1 MKTSLKWAFVLGF
14 VGFITSFGA
23 HIVAANLP
31 FYAEKVGIGLTMIG
45 VLIAVYDFAE
55 ILAKPV
61 FGGLADKKG
70 MKKAMLAGIIL
81 FTLASLMYP
90 FVSPKLLVVVRFLQ
104 GLGAA
109 ALSAVSLAMVGT
121 MYKNNRG
128 KAYGIYN
135 AIKGAGYV
143 LSPVIGGVIVMKT
156 NFSGIF
162 YATAGIGVIGFF
174 IALTL
179 PKDKEKNAEVFDDD
193 DDFSIKSLFSVFKN
207 KTLMPWFLIIVMNMF
222 FVGILFGFLPVRIH
236 ELGYDAF
243 HTGLLVSVTTISY
256 LLIQPVAG
264 WLADKFDPI
273 VTLRSGMLLS
283 CLTTTKLYF
292 CTLFY
297 NLYNLPLRPM
307 KFFAFIMAFLV
318 LALSV
323 MPCADAGAA
332 IYDGKAKSEITKT
345 TDARG
350 HTDADACSPFCYCAC
365 CASFSINHFIVSF
378 NIIPPNVSNPIS
390 SFLPADVIEVALPVW
405 QPPQIV

>member
-23 HIVAANLP
+23 HIVAVNLP

-81 FTLASLMYP
+81 FILASLLYP

-109 ALSAVSLAMVGT
+109 SLSAVSLAMVGLF
-121 MYKNNRG
+121 YKENKG
-128 KAYGIYN
+128 KAFGIYN

-143 LSPVIGGVIVMKT
+143 ISPVVGGAIVMQS

-162 YATAGIGVIGFF
+162 YATAAIGVIGFLL
-174 IALTL
+174 ALTL
-179 PKDKEKNAEVFDDD
+179 PNDKQKSSEAFDDD
-193 DDFSIKSLFSVFKN
+193 DDFSLKSLISVFKN
-207 KTLMPWFLIIVMNMF
+207 RTLMPWFLIIVINMF

-236 ELGYDAF
+236 QLGYDAF

-256 LLIQPVAG
+256 LLIQPLAG
-264 WLADKFDPI
+264 WLADKFNPVI
-273 VTLRSGMLLS
+273 TLRTGMLVSCITTALIPFVIGIPLIIVCILAGISIGTVWTNSDALVSKLS
-283 CLTTTKLYF
+283 TDQTMGATMGVAGSFKELGDMIG
-292 CTLFY
+292 
-297 NLYNLPLRPM
+297 PLLM
-307 KFFAFIMAFLV
+307 G
-318 LALSV
+318 ALSQALGLKWGFV
-323 MPCADAGAA
+323 ICALLGGAA
-332 IYDGKAKSEITKT
+332 LLITIIT
-345 TDARG
+345 TPKKMNGIA
-350 HTDADACSPFCYCAC
+350 
-365 CASFSINHFIVSF
+365 
-378 NIIPPNVSNPIS
+378 
-390 SFLPADVIEVALPVW
+390 
-405 QPPQIV
+405 

>member
-135 AIKGAGYV
+135 AIKEAGYV

-179 PKDKEKNAEVFDDD
+179 PKDEEKNAEVFDDD

-207 KTLMPWFLIIVMNMF
+207 KTLMPWFLIIVMNIF

-283 CLTTTKLYF
+283 CLTTTAIPF
-292 CTLFY
+292 VIGI
-297 NLYNLPLRPM
+297 PL
-307 KFFAFIMAFLV
+307 I
-318 LALSV
+318 
-323 MPCADAGAA
+323 
-332 IYDGKAKSEITKT
+332 
-345 TDARG
+345 
-350 HTDADACSPFCYCAC
+350 
-365 CASFSINHFIVSF
+365 IVSILAGIGIGTVWTNSDALVSKLAAENKMGVTMGVAGSF
-378 NIIPPNVSNPIS
+378 KELGDTIGPLLMGAISQALGLKWGFVICAVLGGIALLVTIIIVKKPNVIAP
-390 SFLPADVIEVALPVW
+390 E
-405 QPPQIV
+405 

>member
-23 HIVAANLP
+23 HIVAVNLP
-31 FYAEKVGIGLTMIG
+31 FYAEKLGIGLTMIG

-70 MKKAMLAGIIL
+70 MKKAMLAGISL
-81 FTLASLMYP
+81 FILASLMYP
-90 FVSPKLLVVVRFLQ
+90 FVSPKLLILVRFLQ

-121 MYKNNRG
+121 LYKENKG
-128 KAYGIYN
+128 KAFGIYN

-143 LSPVIGGVIVMKT
+143 VSPVIGGAIVMKK

-174 IALTL
+174 LALTL
-179 PKDKEKNAEVFDDD
+179 PKDKQKNAEAFDDD

-207 KTLMPWFLIIVMNMF
+207 RTLMPWFLIIVINMF

-236 ELGYDAF
+236 DLGYDAF

-264 WLADKFDPI
+264 WLADEFNPI
-273 VTLRSGMLLS
+273 TTLRIGMLLS
-283 CLTTTKLYF
+283 CITTAAIPFVIGVPLIIVCILAGIGIGTVWTNSDALVSKLAADNAMGATMGVAGSFKELGDMIGPLLMGAISQVLGLKWGFVICAILGGIALLTTILTSTK
-292 CTLFY
+292 
-297 NLYNLPLRPM
+297 N
-307 KFFAFIMAFLV
+307 KK
-318 LALSV
+318 
-323 MPCADAGAA
+323 A
-332 IYDGKAKSEITKT
+332 I
-345 TDARG
+345 
-350 HTDADACSPFCYCAC
+350 
-365 CASFSINHFIVSF
+365 V
-378 NIIPPNVSNPIS
+378 
-390 SFLPADVIEVALPVW
+390 
-405 QPPQIV
+405 